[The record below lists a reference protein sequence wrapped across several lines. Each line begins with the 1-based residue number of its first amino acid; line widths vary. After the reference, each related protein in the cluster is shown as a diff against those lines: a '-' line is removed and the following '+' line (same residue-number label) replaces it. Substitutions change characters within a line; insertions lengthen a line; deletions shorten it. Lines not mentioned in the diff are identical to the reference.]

1 MHLSEL
7 DHKYMEFGDFFEK
20 KFVAQRFDEDR
31 SIEETL
37 DLGWQA
43 LSILPAE
50 ELQRVTD
57 EEIEEHYKG

>member
-1 MHLSEL
+1 
-7 DHKYMEFGDFFEK
+7 MEFGDFFEK